1 MEHKFSKSRNIDE
14 GAIRLDCQEILK
26 SEIFQYI
33 ELITHKDG
41 GTEKKCKLTKDKSRM
56 DEVEM
61 YNSCIMWS

>member
-33 ELITHKDG
+33 ELIIHKDG
-41 GTEKKCKLTKDKSRM
+41 GIEKN
-56 DEVEM
+56 V
-61 YNSCIMWS
+61 N